1 MHWCC
6 LRCSGDGEG
15 DFFGYAHIPRHQRQR
30 RTFSRAQAQRRGRGW
45 GGRARPPWAKMARCL
60 AEQWQRQRVQ
70 GALMAMWAQAA
81 VVAAG
86 TRAVAGHYHRRRDAS
101 TSGSTRDRASCT
113 RRSPCRAHW
122 KTSVRRRSHRC
133 TGSGCSRGASGR
145 RTTGS
150 PPSDTYRTPQSCR
163 CLQCTRSPPRRR
175 SKC

>member
-1 MHWCC
+1 MEKAIFCVIRAHTSPSAPTENFFQSTSAAT
-6 LRCSGDGEG
+6 RTRMGRKSTAAVGKDG
-15 DFFGYAHIPRHQRQR
+15 AMP
-30 RTFSRAQAQRRGRGW
+30 
-45 GGRARPPWAKMARCL
+45 GGTVAAA
-60 AEQWQRQRVQ
+60 AVQ
-70 GALMAMWAQAA
+70 GASMALWAQAA

-101 TSGSTRDRASCT
+101 RSGSTRDRASCT

-122 KTSVRRRSHRC
+122 QTSVRRRSHRC